1 MQKVGGNVSIQRTQE
16 LTEYIKKL
24 ESDNENLLN
33 QINEYKD
40 IISSY
45 ENTSQDET
53 LLNELIRTKSQ
64 AGLLP
69 MEGPGVVITV
79 DNLLIS
85 GWDGNRFK
93 VFIMMIS

>member
-1 MQKVGGNVSIQRTQE
+1 MYQFKELRE

-69 MEGPGVVITV
+69 MEGPG
-79 DNLLIS
+79 LLLQ
-85 GWDGNRFK
+85 
-93 VFIMMIS
+93 